1 MKTFKKVLGVVL
13 AIAMLAGVFSMMASA
28 LAPDT
33 AVDLYISTDKTAYA
47 AGDVVTLTF
56 SEQADAL
63 IGNMQLGG
71 QYAIGYNSA
80 VLEPYTTSTKI
91 ADHNFVAIQA
101 GSNSGLLGISPVI
114 FNDAID
120 EQGAGLDA
128 TQAATYGWDKSI
140 CFGVADDG
148 TSFDATTAPVDLF
161 TVQMKIKADAP
172 DGTYTIGFSQG
183 AYAGYLAYSNDTNG
197 GVYGDDDDMGY
208 GVTKTFGYGTC
219 TFTVGATGPAVYYQK
234 TQLKKNLTM
243 GGETYDVALRIIS
256 YITDSDFDTYFANT
270 KQVGVANS
278 ETTNKITAVGIVA
291 FDGTATDFNA
301 ATAASV
307 VAGTTVDGYKYAETD
322 YIQKADDSADAT
334 FGAIIRGERA
344 AFENKP
350 VTFMGYVKYLDD
362 AGTEQVIFYEAA
374 VEKTVTTAMLG

>member
-28 LAPDT
+28 LAPDS
-33 AVDLYISTDKTAYA
+33 AVDLYISTDKPTYSAGETITITVSQQVEA
-47 AGDVVTLTF
+47 AV
-56 SEQADAL
+56 
-63 IGNMQLGG
+63 GNMQIAGT
-71 QYAIGYNSA
+71 YPIGYPSA
-80 VLEPYTTSTKI
+80 VLEPISSEK
-91 ADHNFVAIQA
+91 DLELNQGFVAIADGFDNSISGCNFYDDVQA
-101 GSNSGLLGISPVI
+101 MGVTADAGADWDSVIGIIVAS
-114 FNDAID
+114 D
-120 EQGAGLDA
+120 
-128 TQAATYGWDKSI
+128 
-140 CFGVADDG
+140 GVTD
-148 TSFDATTAPVDLF
+148 FDNTTKKDLF
-161 TVQMKIKADAP
+161 SFQMKIKDTAA
-172 DGTYTIGFSQG
+172 DGTYTLGFNKD
-183 AYAGYLAYSNDTNG
+183 GYVNYYGYSVDTAMG
-197 GVYGDDDDMGY
+197 GVYGYDDDYGY
-208 GVTKTFGYGTC
+208 GTTANYGFNTC
-219 TFTVGATGPAVYYQK
+219 TFTIGAAGPKVNYSK

-278 ETTNKITAVGIVA
+278 ETTNKITSVGIVA
-291 FDGTATDFNA
+291 FDGTAADFDA

-307 VAGTTVDGYKYAETD
+307 VAGTSADGYKYAETD

-362 AGTEQVIFYEAA
+362 AGAEQVIFYEAA